1 VYGGQCCFARAC
13 GGSEDS
19 GMVVGLKSSTR
30 AVVVIPLSG
39 AGAQVLR

>member
-1 VYGGQCCFARAC
+1 VYGGGCCFARAC
-13 GGSEDS
+13 GGEDS

-39 AGAQVLR
+39 AEVLR